1 MIEVYIVTD
10 NEDNLKA
17 VFTKEEECDEY
28 INDYGEKKKKKTRV
42 VI

>member
-17 VFTKEEECDEY
+17 VFTKEEECDGY
-28 INDYGEKKKKKTRV
+28 INDYGAFTFEKTRV